1 MLPQILFQV
10 AILHQFHENQDRLGL
25 TYHPNQL
32 DHMLRA
38 ATLKVKI
45 NLEAILVYLTCSPS

>member
-10 AILHQFHENQDRLGL
+10 AILHQFHENQDGLRL

-32 DHMLRA
+32 DHMFRA
-38 ATLKVKI
+38 GKRK
-45 NLEAILVYLTCSPS
+45 